1 MFFTRNSII
10 FNNINNTTLHED
22 ENDDMSIDASAP
34 ETAETED
41 NTSNDTNDS
50 TETPDNNNDTS
61 DDSGDNMDID
71 ANLDDDSGDSDDD
84 MGGDD
89 TGSDDSSMSSS
100 PEETEEEPVKAN
112 TDIFADLS
120 KEEQSVKIEEL
131 KQLYS
136 DLYSSVDDFIRK
148 INDIDPDEN
157 NVRAIKRCSNTL
169 YNLKRYISDY
179 LLNLFPIKSYI
190 ENDVEF
196 NRFLTILNS
205 VANVINDISK
215 TKEK

>member
-1 MFFTRNSII
+1 MFISRNSILL
-10 FNNINNTTLHED
+10 NNSILHED
-22 ENDDMSIDASAP
+22 DDDMSIDVSTP
-34 ETAETED
+34 ETED
-41 NTSNDTNDS
+41 NASNDTNDS
-50 TETPDNNNDTS
+50 TETSDDNNDDSTS
-61 DDSGDNMDID
+61 DDSGDDMDID
-71 ANLDDDSGDSDDD
+71 ANLDDDSGDSDDV
-84 MGGDD
+84 GGDD

-157 NVRAIKRCSNTL
+157 NVRAVKRCSNTL

>member
-1 MFFTRNSII
+1 MFISRNSILL
-10 FNNINNTTLHED
+10 NNSILHED
-22 ENDDMSIDASAP
+22 DDDMSIDVSTP
-34 ETAETED
+34 ETED
-41 NTSNDTNDS
+41 NASNDTNDS
-50 TETPDNNNDTS
+50 TETSDDNNDDSTS
-61 DDSGDNMDID
+61 DDSGDDMDID
-71 ANLDDDSGDSDDD
+71 ANLDDDSGDSDDV
-84 MGGDD
+84 GGDD

>member
-1 MFFTRNSII
+1 MFISRNSILL
-10 FNNINNTTLHED
+10 NNSILHED
-22 ENDDMSIDASAP
+22 DDDMSIDASAP
-34 ETAETED
+34 ETED
-41 NTSNDTNDS
+41 NASNDTNDS
-50 TETPDNNNDTS
+50 TETSDDNNDSTS

-71 ANLDDDSGDSDDD
+71 ANLDDSGDSDDD
-84 MGGDD
+84 MSGDD

-100 PEETEEEPVKAN
+100 SEETEEEPVKAN

-157 NVRAIKRCSNTL
+157 NVRVIKRCSNTL
-169 YNLKRYISDY
+169 YNLKKYISDY
-179 LLNLFPIKSYI
+179 LLNLFPVKSYI

>member
-1 MFFTRNSII
+1 MFYWRDSLFLNSVVPNPYI
-10 FNNINNTTLHED
+10 HEA
-22 ENDDMSIDASAP
+22 EDDDTAIDNAAP
-34 ETAETED
+34 E
-41 NTSNDTNDS
+41 
-50 TETPDNNNDTS
+50 PDNNTDSASDNTDETTNDNVESEDNNS
-61 DDSGDNMDID
+61 DDDDMNID
-71 ANLDDDSGDSDDD
+71 ANLGNEDGDDDG

-89 TGSDDSSMSSS
+89 TESDDSSSMSS

-120 KEEQSVKIEEL
+120 KEEQEVKIEEL
-131 KQLYS
+131 KNLFS

-148 INDIDPDEN
+148 LNDINPDEN
-157 NVRAIKRCSNTL
+157 NVMVIKRCSNTL
-169 YNLKRYISDY
+169 YTLKKYISDY

-205 VANVINDISK
+205 VANVINDITK
-215 TKEK
+215 AKEK

>member
-1 MFFTRNSII
+1 MFISRNSIL
-10 FNNINNTTLHED
+10 INNSILHED
-22 ENDDMSIDASAP
+22 ENDDMNIDASAP
-34 ETAETED
+34 ETED
-41 NTSNDTNDS
+41 NNASDNTNDT
-50 TETPDNNNDTS
+50 TETDNNDDSTS

-71 ANLDDDSGDSDDD
+71 ANLDDSGDSDDD

-120 KEEQSVKIEEL
+120 KEEQGVKIEEL

-157 NVRAIKRCSNTL
+157 NVRVIKRCSNTL
-169 YNLKRYISDY
+169 YNLKKYISDY

-190 ENDVEF
+190 ENDIEF

-205 VANVINDISK
+205 VANVIDDISK

>member
-1 MFFTRNSII
+1 MFISRNSIL
-10 FNNINNTTLHED
+10 INNSILHED
-22 ENDDMSIDASAP
+22 ENDDMNIDASAP
-34 ETAETED
+34 ETED
-41 NTSNDTNDS
+41 NNASDNTNDT
-50 TETPDNNNDTS
+50 TETTDDNDDSTS
-61 DDSGDNMDID
+61 DDSGDDMDID
-71 ANLDDDSGDSDDD
+71 ANLDDSGDSDDD

-120 KEEQSVKIEEL
+120 KEEQGVKIEEL

-157 NVRAIKRCSNTL
+157 NVRVIKRCSNTL
-169 YNLKRYISDY
+169 YNLKKYISDY

-190 ENDVEF
+190 ENDIEF

-205 VANVINDISK
+205 VANVIDDISK